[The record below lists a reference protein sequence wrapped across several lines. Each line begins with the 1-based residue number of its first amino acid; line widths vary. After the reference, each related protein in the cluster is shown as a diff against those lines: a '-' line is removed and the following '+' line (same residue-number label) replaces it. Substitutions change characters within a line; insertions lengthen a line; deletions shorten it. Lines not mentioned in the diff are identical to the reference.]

1 MVVFEL
7 EAIASMTGVCP
18 LGDSSSEPLTSCVYL
33 RACRLNTDPA
43 SKVPKRAAECFQIW
57 SSECAT
63 SRVMFASC

>member
-18 LGDSSSEPLTSCVYL
+18 LGDSSSTTSTSCVYL

-43 SKVPKRAAECFQIW
+43 LKVPKRQLNV
-57 SSECAT
+57 
-63 SRVMFASC
+63 SRFGRASVQRVV